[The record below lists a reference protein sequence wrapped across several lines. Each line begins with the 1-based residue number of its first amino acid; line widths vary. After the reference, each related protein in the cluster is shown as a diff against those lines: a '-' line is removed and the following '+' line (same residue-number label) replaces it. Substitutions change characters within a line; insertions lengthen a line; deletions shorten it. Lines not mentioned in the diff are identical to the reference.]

1 MPISDYS
8 ALHGVNTNFKK
19 FDHRELS
26 TLRIACIKESYKIR
40 TLKELNIGTLSKTQT
55 NCSHKISSIYWHMQG

>member
-40 TLKELNIGTLSKTQT
+40 TLKELNIGTLSKT
-55 NCSHKISSIYWHMQG
+55 